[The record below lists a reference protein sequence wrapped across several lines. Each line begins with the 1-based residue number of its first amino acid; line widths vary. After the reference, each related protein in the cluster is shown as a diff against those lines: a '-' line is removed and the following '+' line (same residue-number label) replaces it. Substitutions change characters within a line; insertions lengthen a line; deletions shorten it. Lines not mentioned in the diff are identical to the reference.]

1 MNPTRALLTISGVC
15 LAMFLTACGGPK
27 AGAYLFTVSEKASGD
42 LIEGATVS
50 IGPGDMMGR
59 PKVEPVTGTTDERGQ
74 VMLALKAWSRGEM
87 TVSFD
92 GDDERFFVS
101 PERIPAMNDPEETI
115 RDARVI
121 RFIRGTEPNDPGH
134 FDVKIVRVRDGLE
147 PPKR

>member
-1 MNPTRALLTISGVC
+1 MNPIRALLTISGLSAAFL
-15 LAMFLTACGGPK
+15 LAACGGPK
-27 AGAYLFTVSEKASGD
+27 AGAYLFTVSEKGSGE

-50 IGPGDMMGR
+50 IGPGEMMGR

-101 PERIPAMNDPEETI
+101 PERIPSMNDPEETI

-147 PPKR
+147 PPKK

>member
-1 MNPTRALLTISGVC
+1 MKPIRAILSMCCVSAATF
-15 LAMFLTACGGPK
+15 LAACSGPK
-27 AGAYLFTVSEKASGD
+27 AGAYLFTVSEKESGD

-50 IGPGDMMGR
+50 IGPGDVMGR
-59 PKVEPVTGTTDERGQ
+59 PKVEPVTGTTDDRGQ
-74 VMLALKAWSRGEM
+74 VMLALKAWSRAEM

-92 GDDERFFVS
+92 GDDERFFVA
-101 PERIPAMNDPEETI
+101 PERIPAMGDDEQKI
-115 RDARVI
+115 RDARTI

>member
-1 MNPTRALLTISGVC
+1 MNPIRAILTISCMSAAV
-15 LAMFLTACGGPK
+15 FLGACNAPK
-27 AGAYLFTVSEKASGD
+27 AGAYLFTVSEKDSGD

-59 PKVEPVTGTTDERGQ
+59 PKVEPVTGTTDDRGQ
-74 VMLALKAWSRGEM
+74 VMLALKSWSRAEM

-101 PERIPAMNDPEETI
+101 PERIPAMNDDAETI

>member
-1 MNPTRALLTISGVC
+1 MNPIRAFLTMCGVSAALL
-15 LAMFLTACGGPK
+15 LTACGGPK
-27 AGAYLFTVSEKASGD
+27 AGAYLFTVSEKGSGE

-59 PKVEPVTGTTDERGQ
+59 PKVEPVTGTTDDRGQ

-101 PERIPAMNDPEETI
+101 TERIPSMNDSEETI
-115 RDARVI
+115 RNARVI

-147 PPKR
+147 PPKK